1 MTVELTQLDNGMIV
15 ATDRLDHVQSVALG
29 TWVDVG
35 ARNETP
41 DINGISHM
49 LEHMAFKGTR
59 RRSALQISEE
69 IEAVGGQMN
78 AYTSRENTAYYC
90 KVLHEDQ
97 ELAIDVIA
105 DILQHSTLDA
115 KELERERQVILQE
128 IGQAND
134 TPDDII
140 FDYFQE
146 AALPNQ
152 ALGRSILGSPENVS
166 SLTRDH
172 LFDFMS
178 RRYSPKNMVFSASGK
193 VEHDRVVDMVA
204 KKFDSLPAYE
214 EHEVEPLK
222 YEGGSRI
229 ENRKLEQVHVIM
241 GLPTVSYTDDSFYD
255 LQVFNTLLGGGMSSR
270 LFQEI
275 REKRGLVYSVYS
287 FSSHYVDGGL
297 FSIYAGTGAND
308 IGELMPVMC
317 DELVRATD
325 DLTEEE
331 VTRARAQLKA
341 SVVMAMES
349 NSGRCETL
357 ARQIQIFG
365 RPQSMEEIVA
375 KIDGVD
381 LESVRR
387 SGKALLDGKPTITAL
402 GPVDQMP
409 EYDVLATR
417 LRG

>member
-1 MTVELTQLDNGMIV
+1 
-15 ATDRLDHVQSVALG
+15 
-29 TWVDVG
+29 
-35 ARNETP
+35 
-41 DINGISHM
+41 
-49 LEHMAFKGTR
+49 
-59 RRSALQISEE
+59 
-69 IEAVGGQMN
+69 
-78 AYTSRENTAYYC
+78 
-90 KVLHEDQ
+90 
-97 ELAIDVIA
+97 
-105 DILQHSTLDA
+105 
-115 KELERERQVILQE
+115 
-128 IGQAND
+128 
-134 TPDDII
+134 
-140 FDYFQE
+140 
-146 AALPNQ
+146 
-152 ALGRSILGSPENVS
+152 
-166 SLTRDH
+166 
-172 LFDFMS
+172 MS
-178 RRYSPKNMVFSASGK
+178 RRYSPKRMVFSASGK
-193 VEHDRVVDMVA
+193 VEHDRVVDMVS
-204 KKFDSLPAYE
+204 KKFDSLPA
-214 EHEVEPLK
+214 HEDHEMEPLR

-229 ENRKLEQVHVIM
+229 ENRKLEQVHVIF

-317 DELVRATD
+317 DELVRATE
-325 DLTEEE
+325 DLSEEE

-365 RPQSMEEIVA
+365 RPQSMEEIVG
-375 KIDGVD
+375 KIDAVD

-409 EYDVLATR
+409 SYDDVAAR
-417 LRG
+417 LRS

>member
-1 MTVELTQLDNGMIV
+1 MTVELTRLDNGMIV

-29 TWVDVG
+29 TWVNVG

-146 AALPNQ
+146 TALPNQ

-166 SLTRDH
+166 SLNRDH

-193 VEHDRVVDMVA
+193 VEHQRVVDMVSE
-204 KKFDSLPAYE
+204 KFDSLPAHE
-214 EHEVEPLK
+214 EHAIEPLK

-229 ENRKLEQVHVIM
+229 ENRKLEQVHVIF
-241 GLPTVSYTDDSFYD
+241 GLPTVSYTHDSFYD

-317 DELVRATD
+317 DELVRATED
-325 DLTEEE
+325 VTEEE

-365 RPQSMEEIVA
+365 KPQTMEEIVA
-375 KIDGVD
+375 KIDAVD
-381 LESVRR
+381 VASVK
-387 SGKALLDGKPTITAL
+387 SAGKALLVGRPTITSL
-402 GPVDQMP
+402 GPID
-409 EYDVLATR
+409 DVPALPHEFK
-417 LRG
+417 

>member
-409 EYDVLATR
+409 EYDVLAAR

>member
-1 MTVELTQLDNGMIV
+1 MKKTI
-15 ATDRLDHVQSVALG
+15 
-29 TWVDVG
+29 
-35 ARNETP
+35 
-41 DINGISHM
+41 I
-49 LEHMAFKGTR
+49 
-59 RRSALQISEE
+59 QI
-69 IEAVGGQMN
+69 
-78 AYTSRENTAYYC
+78 C
-90 KVLHEDQ
+90 
-97 ELAIDVIA
+97 
-105 DILQHSTLDA
+105 
-115 KELERERQVILQE
+115 
-128 IGQAND
+128 
-134 TPDDII
+134 P
-140 FDYFQE
+140 YFQE
-146 AALPNQ
+146 TALPNQ

-166 SLTRDH
+166 SLSRDD

-178 RRYSPKNMVFSASGK
+178 RRYSPQNMVFSASGK
-193 VEHDRVVDMVA
+193 VEHDRVVDMVS
-204 KKFDSLPAYE
+204 KKFDSLPAHE
-214 EHEVEPLK
+214 EHAIEPAK

-317 DELVRATD
+317 DELVRATQ
-325 DLTEEE
+325 DLSEEE

-365 RPQSMEEIVA
+365 RPQSMEEIVG
-375 KIDGVD
+375 KIDAVD

-409 EYDVLATR
+409 SYDDVAAR
-417 LRG
+417 LRS

>member
-1 MTVELTQLDNGMIV
+1 MTVELTRLDNGMIV

-146 AALPNQ
+146 TALPNQ
-152 ALGRSILGSPENVS
+152 ALGRSILGSPENVA
-166 SLTRDH
+166 SLSRDD

-178 RRYSPKNMVFSASGK
+178 RRYSPKNMVFSASGM

-204 KKFDSLPAYE
+204 KKFDSLPAHE
-214 EHEVEPLK
+214 EHVIEPLK
-222 YEGGSRI
+222 YQGGSRI
-229 ENRKLEQVHVIM
+229 ENRKLEQVHVIF

-308 IGELMPVMC
+308 VGELMPVMC
-317 DELVRATD
+317 DELVRATE

-331 VTRARAQLKA
+331 VARARAQLKA

-365 RPQSMEEIVA
+365 RQQSMEEIVE

-387 SGKALLDGKPTITAL
+387 SGKALLDGTPTVTAL

-409 EYDVLATR
+409 SYDDLTAR

>member
-1 MTVELTQLDNGMIV
+1 MTVELTRLDNGMIV
-15 ATDRLDHVQSVALG
+15 ATDRLEHVQSVALG
-29 TWVDVG
+29 AWVDVG
-35 ARNETP
+35 ARHETP

-59 RRSALQISEE
+59 KRTALQISEE

-90 KVLHEDQ
+90 KVLHEDRA
-97 ELAIDVIA
+97 LAIDVIA
-105 DILQHSTLDA
+105 DILQNSTLDA

-128 IGQAND
+128 IGQAID

-146 AALPNQ
+146 AALPDQ
-152 ALGRSILGSPENVS
+152 ALGRSILGTPENVS
-166 SLTRDH
+166 GMTRDH

-178 RRYSPKNMVFSASGK
+178 RRYSPHRMVFSASGN
-193 VEHDRVVDMVA
+193 VEHAEIVDLVA
-204 KKFDSLPAYE
+204 AQFDNLPA
-214 EHEVEPLK
+214 HEDHDMEALK
-222 YEGGSRI
+222 YVGGQRI
-229 ENRKLEQVHVIM
+229 EHRDLEQVHVIF

-297 FSIYAGTGAND
+297 FSIYAGTGPDDVA
-308 IGELMPVMC
+308 ELMPVMC
-317 DELVRATD
+317 DELVRATI
-325 DLTEEE
+325 DLTEDE
-331 VTRARAQLKA
+331 VKRARAQLKA
-341 SVVMAMES
+341 SVLMSMES

-365 RPQSMEEIVA
+365 RPQTTDEIIA
-375 KIDGVD
+375 RIEAVD
-381 LESVRR
+381 LERVRA
-387 SGKALLDGKPTITAL
+387 SGQSLLTGAPTLTAL
-402 GPVDQMP
+402 GPVGKMP
-409 EYDVLATR
+409 DLASLSGR
-417 LRG
+417 LRA

>member
-1 MTVELTQLDNGMIV
+1 MTVELTELDNGMIV
-15 ATDRLDHVQSVALG
+15 ATDRLEHVQSVALG
-29 TWVDVG
+29 AWVDVG

-59 RRSALQISEE
+59 KRTALQISEE

-97 ELAIDVIA
+97 ALAIDVIA
-105 DILQHSTLDA
+105 DILQNSTLDE

-134 TPDDII
+134 TPDDIV

-146 AALPNQ
+146 TALPNQ

-166 SLTRDH
+166 SLTRDD

-178 RRYSPKNMVFSASGK
+178 RRYSAKRMVFSASGN
-193 VEHDRVVDMVA
+193 VNHNDVVDMVA
-204 KKFDSLPAYE
+204 SKFDSLPT
-214 EHEVEPLK
+214 HEDHDMETLR
-222 YEGGSRI
+222 YEGGQRI
-229 ENRKLEQVHVIM
+229 ENRDLEQAHVIF
-241 GLPTVSYTDDSFYD
+241 GLPTVPYGDDSFYD
-255 LQVFNTLLGGGMSSR
+255 VQVFNTLLGGGMSSR

-297 FSIYAGTGAND
+297 FSIYAGTGPD
-308 IGELMPVMC
+308 DLGELMPIMC
-317 DELVRATD
+317 DELKRATV

-331 VTRARAQLKA
+331 VNRARAQLKA
-341 SVVMAMES
+341 MVVMGMES
-349 NSGRCETL
+349 NSARCETL
-357 ARQIQIFG
+357 ARQIQVHG
-365 RPQSMEEIVA
+365 GPQTIPEIIE
-375 KIDGVD
+375 KIEAVD
-381 LESVRR
+381 LKRVLAAGE
-387 SGKALLDGKPTITAL
+387 ALISGKPTVTAL
-402 GPVDQMP
+402 GPVAKMP
-409 EYDVLATR
+409 EYDMLVDR
-417 LRG
+417 LRA

>member
-1 MTVELTQLDNGMIV
+1 MTVELTRLDNGMIV
-15 ATDRLDHVQSVALG
+15 ATDRLEHVQSVALG
-29 TWVDVG
+29 AWVDVG

-41 DINGISHM
+41 EINGISHM

-69 IEAVGGQMN
+69 IENVGGQMN

-105 DILQHSTLDA
+105 DILQNSTLDA

-134 TPDDII
+134 TPDDIV

-146 AALPNQ
+146 TALPDQ

-166 SLTRDH
+166 SLTRDD

-178 RRYSPKNMVFSASGK
+178 RRYSPKRMVFSASGK
-193 VEHDRVVDMVA
+193 VDHQQIVDLVSS
-204 KKFDSLPAYE
+204 KFDNLPA
-214 EHEVEPLK
+214 HEDHEMEALR
-222 YEGGSRI
+222 YEGGNRI
-229 ENRKLEQVHVIM
+229 EQRDLEQVHVIF
-241 GLPTVSYTDDSFYD
+241 GLPTVSYTDNSFYD

-297 FSIYAGTGAND
+297 FSIYAGTGPND

-317 DELVRATD
+317 DELVRATV

-331 VTRARAQLKA
+331 VNRARAQLKA
-341 SVVMAMES
+341 SVVMGMES

-365 RPQSMEEIVA
+365 GPQTMEEIIA
-375 KIDGVD
+375 KVEAVD
-381 LESVRR
+381 LERVRAA
-387 SGKALLDGKPTITAL
+387 GKSLLGGTPTVTAL
-402 GPVDQMP
+402 GPVKGMP
-409 EYDVLATR
+409 GYDDLATR
-417 LRG
+417 LRA

>member
-146 AALPNQ
+146 TALPNQ

-193 VEHDRVVDMVA
+193 VEHNRVVDMVA
-204 KKFDSLPAYE
+204 SKFDSLPAYE
-214 EHEVEPLK
+214 EHEIEPLK

-229 ENRKLEQVHVIM
+229 ENRKLEQVHVIF

-255 LQVFNTLLGGGMSSR
+255 LQVFNTLWAGACRRACSR
-270 LFQEI
+270 KSVKNAVWSI
-275 REKRGLVYSVYS
+275 RSIVSRRIMLMAGCSRSMRGPGPMIL
-287 FSSHYVDGGL
+287 
-297 FSIYAGTGAND
+297 AN
-308 IGELMPVMC
+308 
-317 DELVRATD
+317 
-325 DLTEEE
+325 
-331 VTRARAQLKA
+331 
-341 SVVMAMES
+341 
-349 NSGRCETL
+349 
-357 ARQIQIFG
+357 
-365 RPQSMEEIVA
+365 
-375 KIDGVD
+375 
-381 LESVRR
+381 
-387 SGKALLDGKPTITAL
+387 
-402 GPVDQMP
+402 
-409 EYDVLATR
+409 
-417 LRG
+417 

>member
-1 MTVELTQLDNGMIV
+1 MTVELTRLDNGMIV
-15 ATDRLDHVQSVALG
+15 ATDRLDHVQSVAMG
-29 TWVDVG
+29 AWVEVG

-69 IEAVGGQMN
+69 IESVGGQMN

-90 KVLHEDQ
+90 KVLEEDQ
-97 ELAIDVIA
+97 ELAVDVIA

-115 KELERERQVILQE
+115 TELERERQVILQE

-134 TPDDII
+134 TPDDIV

-146 AALPNQ
+146 TALPNQ

-193 VEHDRVVDMVA
+193 VEHQRMVDMVA
-204 KKFDSLPAYE
+204 EKFDSLPA
-214 EHEVEPLK
+214 HEDHDMEPLK
-222 YEGGSRI
+222 YEGGSRV
-229 ENRKLEQVHVIM
+229 ENRKLEQVHVIF

-325 DLTEEE
+325 DLSEEE

-357 ARQIQIFG
+357 ARQMQIFG

-375 KIDGVD
+375 KIDAVD
-381 LESVRR
+381 IESVRR
-387 SGKALLDGKPTITAL
+387 CGKSLLTGTPTITAL
-402 GPVDQMP
+402 GPVDKMP
-409 EYDVLATR
+409 DYDELAAR

>member
-15 ATDRLDHVQSVALG
+15 ATDQLDHVQSVALG

-69 IEAVGGQMN
+69 IESVGGQMN

-140 FDYFQE
+140 FDHFQE
-146 AALPNQ
+146 TALPDQ

-166 SLTRDH
+166 TLTRDH
-172 LFDFMS
+172 LFDYMS
-178 RRYSPKNMVFSASGK
+178 RRYSPKRMVFSASGK
-193 VEHDRVVDMVA
+193 VEHQRVVDMVA
-204 KKFDSLPAYE
+204 EKFDSLPPHE
-214 EHEVEPLK
+214 EHELEPLR
-222 YEGGSRI
+222 YEGGCRV
-229 ENRKLEQVHVIM
+229 ENRSLEQVHVIF
-241 GLPTVSYTDDSFYD
+241 GLQTVSYTHDSFYD

-325 DLTEEE
+325 DLSEEE

-375 KIDGVD
+375 RVDAVD

-387 SGKALLDGKPTITAL
+387 AGKALLEGKPTITAL
-402 GPVDQMP
+402 GPVDKMP
-409 EYDVLATR
+409 EYDTLAAR
-417 LRG
+417 LRS

>member
-1 MTVELTQLDNGMIV
+1 MTVELTKLDNGMV
-15 ATDRLDHVQSVALG
+15 VVTDRLDHVQSVAMG

-59 RRSALQISEE
+59 KRSALQISEE

-105 DILQHSTLDA
+105 DILQNSTLDA

-134 TPDDII
+134 TPDDIV

-146 AALPNQ
+146 TALPDQ
-152 ALGRSILGSPENVS
+152 ALGRSILGSPENVA
-166 SLTRDH
+166 SLSRDD

-178 RRYSPKNMVFSASGK
+178 RRYSPQRMVFAASGN
-193 VEHDRVVDMVA
+193 VEHDHIVDLVNT
-204 KKFDSLPAYE
+204 KFDNLPK
-214 EHEVEPLK
+214 HEDHDMEALQ
-222 YEGGSRI
+222 YQGGQRI
-229 ENRKLEQVHVIM
+229 QNRELEQVHVIF
-241 GLPTVSYTDDSFYD
+241 GLPTVSYTDDAFYD
-255 LQVFNTLLGGGMSSR
+255 IQVFNTLLGGGMSSR

-287 FSSHYVDGGL
+287 FTSHYVDGGL
-297 FSIYAGTGAND
+297 FSIYAGTGPDDLA
-308 IGELMPVMC
+308 ELMPVMC
-317 DELVRATD
+317 DELVRATQ

-331 VTRARAQLKA
+331 VNRARAQLKA
-341 SVVMAMES
+341 SVVMGMES
-349 NSGRCETL
+349 NSARCETL
-357 ARQIQIFG
+357 ARQIQVFG
-365 RPQSMEEIVA
+365 HTQSIDEIIA
-375 KIDGVD
+375 KIEAVD
-381 LESVRR
+381 LEKVRKAGQSML
-387 SGKALLDGKPTITAL
+387 SGTPTLTAL
-402 GPVDQMP
+402 GPVRGMP
-409 EYDVLATR
+409 DFDALKGR
-417 LRG
+417 LSA

>member
-1 MTVELTQLDNGMIV
+1 MTVELTRLDNGMIV

-29 TWVDVG
+29 TWVNVG

-146 AALPNQ
+146 TALPNQ

-166 SLTRDH
+166 SLNRDH

-193 VEHDRVVDMVA
+193 VEHQRVVDMVSE
-204 KKFDSLPAYE
+204 KFDSLPAHE
-214 EHEVEPLK
+214 EHAIEPLK

-308 IGELMPVMC
+308 VGELMPVMC
-317 DELVRATD
+317 DELVRATED
-325 DLTEEE
+325 VTEEE

-365 RPQSMEEIVA
+365 KPQTMEEIVA
-375 KIDGVD
+375 KIDGVN

-409 EYDVLATR
+409 AYDDLAAR
-417 LRG
+417 LRS

>member
-1 MTVELTQLDNGMIV
+1 MTVELTELDNGMIV
-15 ATDRLDHVQSVALG
+15 ATDRLEHVQSVALG
-29 TWVDVG
+29 AWVDVG

-41 DINGISHM
+41 EINGISHM

-59 RRSALQISEE
+59 KRTALQISEE

-97 ELAIDVIA
+97 ALAIDVIA
-105 DILQHSTLDA
+105 DILQNSTLDE

-134 TPDDII
+134 TPDDIV

-146 AALPNQ
+146 TALPNQ

-166 SLTRDH
+166 SLSRDD

-178 RRYSPKNMVFSASGK
+178 RRYSAKRMVFSASGN
-193 VEHDRVVDMVA
+193 VNHNEVVDMVA
-204 KKFDSLPAYE
+204 SKFTNLPV
-214 EHEVEPLK
+214 HEDHDMEKLR
-222 YEGGSRI
+222 YEGGQRI
-229 ENRKLEQVHVIM
+229 ENRDLEQAHVIF
-241 GLPTVSYTDDSFYD
+241 GLPTVAYADDAFYD
-255 LQVFNTLLGGGMSSR
+255 VQVFSMLLGGGMSSR

-297 FSIYAGTGAND
+297 FSIYAGTGPD
-308 IGELMPVMC
+308 DLGELMPVMC
-317 DELVRATD
+317 DELKRATV

-331 VTRARAQLKA
+331 VNRARAQLKA
-341 SVVMAMES
+341 MVVMGMES
-349 NSGRCETL
+349 NSARCETL
-357 ARQIQIFG
+357 ARQIQVHG
-365 RPQSMEEIVA
+365 GPQTIPEIME
-375 KIDGVD
+375 KIEAVD
-381 LESVRR
+381 LKRVIAAGE
-387 SGKALLDGKPTITAL
+387 ALISGKPTVTAL
-402 GPVDQMP
+402 GPVAKMP
-409 EYDVLATR
+409 EYDTLVDR
-417 LRG
+417 LRA